1 MMLSERQIEEVSRTL
16 TEGNRG
22 HAEKLYLQD
31 IMLSTI
37 SREVVDELVFKG
49 GTALLKFYQLDRFS
63 EDLDFTKNGEIDLEK
78 LMGKVERDLE
88 NFGAE
93 VQEKK
98 IEESERSFKARLGIK
113 GPLYSGER
121 RSLSFIR
128 IEINKKSS
136 VEKVDTQRYTPRFQ
150 NITAFELPVLT
161 QDEILAEKIRAIRT
175 REKSRDLYDIYHLLQ
190 KGVEIDVD
198 LVNIKLDYYDLS
210 HDIESTLESAREL
223 EKNWETVS
231 TLAYSKPPE
240 FSEALETLEKGLS
253 DNYGGT

>member
-1 MMLSERQIEEVSRTL
+1 MLSENQIEEVSRTL
-16 TEGNRG
+16 TNGNRG

-37 SREVVDELVFKG
+37 GRETVDELVFKG

-63 EDLDFTKNGEIDLEK
+63 EDLDFTRNGEIDLEK
-78 LMGKVERDLE
+78 LVEKIERDLE

-93 VQEKK
+93 VQERK
-98 IEESERSFKARLGIK
+98 IEESEKSFKARFGIE

-150 NITAFELPVLT
+150 DITAFELPVLT
-161 QDEILAEKIRAIRT
+161 QKEILAEKIRAIRT
-175 REKSRDLYDIYHLLQ
+175 REKPRDLYDIYHLIK
-190 KGVEIDVD
+190 KGLEIDEN
-198 LVNIKLDYYDLS
+198 LVNTKLKYYDLS
-210 HDIESTLESAREL
+210 HDVEATLESAKRL

-231 TLAYSKPPE
+231 TLVYSKPPE
-240 FSEALETLEKGLS
+240 FSEALKTLERGLKHK
-253 DNYGGT
+253 